1 MLLVEQG
8 CDDGV
13 QTNRLTLTGSTGN
26 EQVRNLRQ
34 IHHEHFVG
42 DGLTQRDRQFHLG
55 FLELLGV
62 QDALHAHDVCL
73 GIRHLDTDG
82 SLARDRS
89 DDTDTQGSEAQ
100 GDIILQVLD
109 LGDAHTL
116 GRLNLVEGDGRTH
129 GGTDGLDLY
138 AEVAQHLDDP
148 VLVRL
153 LLLFVDRHL
162 LVVVFLQQVE
172 GRVLVSCERL
182 LRIDRRIEHLGIAY
196 GVAGSLLLSGS
207 HRDIHSDMSR
217 SGSGCSHLLALSFC
231 ALCSELT
238 LLLNQARSCHVLIGI
253 SLLAVIGR
261 GSIEVDWRG
270 SLLVSVLLLLVH
282 LLLQRTFLVLVSPL
296 VRSCLPSL
304 RILGVLVHLILL
316 ILYRT
321 LGSIPVSFIDGII
334 LLLLL
339 LMVGNLEFHLIRYI
353 ADRIESLSHDGDG
366 LGGDIGEECDRHE
379 EKDGGESRR
388 TDDILQGLDHKH
400 AVLSAGIED
409 ETTEDRSEELGEGD
423 G

>member
-13 QTNRLTLTGSTGN
+13 QTNRLTLTGGSGN

-34 IHHEHFVG
+34 IHHEHLVG
-42 DGLTQRDRQFHLG
+42 DSLTQRDRQLHLG

-82 SLARDRS
+82 SLARDRC

-116 GRLNLVEGDGRTH
+116 GRLNLVESDGRAH

-138 AEVAQHLDDP
+138 AEVAQHLDDS
-148 VLVRL
+148 VLVGL

-238 LLLNQARSCHVLIGI
+238 LLLNQTRSSHVLVGI
-253 SLLAVIGR
+253 SLLAVICC

-270 SLLVSVLLLLVH
+270 CLLILIFLLLSH
-282 LLLQRTFLVLVSPL
+282 LLQRTFLVLVCHL
-296 VRSCLPSL
+296 VLGCLLRLRS
-304 RILGVLVHLILL
+304 LGILVHLILL
-316 ILYRT
+316 ILHRT

-400 AVLSAGIED
+400 SVLSARIED

>member
-8 CDDGV
+8 SDDGV
-13 QTNRLTLTGSTGN
+13 QTNRLTLTGGTGN

-34 IHHEHFVG
+34 IHHEHLVG
-42 DGLTQRDRQFHLG
+42 DGLTQRDRQLHLG

-82 SLARDRS
+82 SLARDWS

-116 GRLNLVEGDGRTH
+116 GRLNLVESDGRAH

-148 VLVRL
+148 VLVGL

-172 GRVLVSCERL
+172 GRVFVSCERL

-231 ALCSELT
+231 ALCSEFT
-238 LLLNQARSCHVLIGI
+238 LLLNQARRCHVLVGI
-253 SLLAVIGR
+253 SLLAVIGS
-261 GSIEVDWRG
+261 GCIEVDWRG
-270 SLLVSVLLLLVH
+270 CLLILIFLLLSH
-282 LLLQRTFLVLVSPL
+282 LLQRTFLVLVCHLVLGCLLSLRVL
-296 VRSCLPSL
+296 VR
-304 RILGVLVHLILL
+304 LILF
-316 ILYRT
+316 IFHRT

-353 ADRIESLSHDGDG
+353 ADRIECLSHDGDG

-379 EKDGGESRR
+379 EEDGGESRR

-400 AVLSAGIED
+400 AVLSARIED

>member
-1 MLLVEQG
+1 MLLVKQG
-8 CDDGV
+8 SDDGV
-13 QTNRLTLTGSTGN
+13 ETNRLTLTGSTGN

-34 IHHEHFVG
+34 IHHEHLVG
-42 DGLTQRDRQFHLG
+42 DGLAQCDRQLHLG

-116 GRLNLVEGDGRTH
+116 SRLNLVESDGRTH

-138 AEVAQHLDDP
+138 AEVAQHLDDS
-148 VLVRL
+148 VLVGL

-207 HRDIHSDMSR
+207 HRDVHSDMSR
-217 SGSGCSHLLALSFC
+217 SGSGCRHLLALSFC

-238 LLLNQARSCHVLIGI
+238 LLLNQTRSSHVLVGI
-253 SLLAVIGR
+253 TLLAVIGS

-270 SLLVSVLLLLVH
+270 CLLILIFLLLSH
-282 LLLQRTFLVLVSPL
+282 LLQRTFLVFVCHLVFG
-296 VRSCLPSL
+296 CLLSL
-304 RILGVLVHLILL
+304 RSLGVLVRLILF
-316 ILYRT
+316 IFHRT

-353 ADRIESLSHDGDG
+353 ADRVECLSHDGDG
-366 LGGDIGEECDRHE
+366 LGGDIGEECNRHE

-400 AVLSAGIED
+400 AVLSARIED

>member
-8 CDDGV
+8 GDDGV
-13 QTNRLTLTGSTGN
+13 QTNRLTLTGGTGN

-34 IHHEHFVG
+34 IHHEHLVG
-42 DGLTQRDRQFHLG
+42 DGLTQRDRQLHLG

-116 GRLNLVEGDGRTH
+116 GRLNLVESDGRAH

-138 AEVAQHLDDP
+138 AEVAQHLDDS
-148 VLVRL
+148 VLVGL

-231 ALCSELT
+231 ALCSEFT
-238 LLLNQARSCHVLIGI
+238 LLLNQARSSYVLVGI
-253 SLLAVIGR
+253 SLLAVIGC
-261 GSIEVDWRG
+261 GCIKVDWRG
-270 SLLVSVLLLLVH
+270 GLLILIFLLLSH
-282 LLLQRTFLVLVSPL
+282 LLQRTFLVLVSPL

-316 ILYRT
+316 ILHRT

-339 LMVGNLEFHLIRYI
+339 PMVGNLEFHLIRYI
-353 ADRIESLSHDGDG
+353 ADRVECLSHDGDG

-379 EKDGGESRR
+379 EEDGGESRR
-388 TDDILQGLDHKH
+388 TDDILQGLDHIH
-400 AVLSAGIED
+400 SVLSARIED
-409 ETTEDRSEELGEGD
+409 ETAEDRSEELGEGD

>member
-8 CDDGV
+8 SDDGV
-13 QTNRLTLTGSTGN
+13 QTNRLTLTGGTGN

-34 IHHEHFVG
+34 IHHEHLVG
-42 DGLTQRDRQFHLG
+42 DGLAQRDRQLHLG

-62 QDALHAHDVCL
+62 QDALHAHDVRL

-89 DDTDTQGSEAQ
+89 DDTDTQGCEAQ

-116 GRLNLVEGDGRTH
+116 SRLNLVESDGRAH
-129 GGTDGLDLY
+129 CGTDSLDLY
-138 AEVAQHLDDP
+138 AEVAQHLDDS
-148 VLVRL
+148 VLVGL

-162 LVVVFLQQVE
+162 LAVVFFQQVE

-231 ALCSELT
+231 ALGSEFT
-238 LLLNQARSCHVLIGI
+238 LLLNQTRSSHVLVGI
-253 SLLAVIGR
+253 SLLAVIGC
-261 GSIEVDWRG
+261 GCIKVDWRG
-270 SLLVSVLLLLVH
+270 GLLISVLLLLVH
-282 LLLQRTFLVLVSPL
+282 LLLQGTFLVLVSPL

-304 RILGVLVHLILL
+304 RILVHLILL
-316 ILYRT
+316 ILHRT

-334 LLLLL
+334 LLQLLPV
-339 LMVGNLEFHLIRYI
+339 VGNLEFHLIRYI
-353 ADRIESLSHDGDG
+353 ADRVECLSHDGDG
-366 LGGDIGEECDRHE
+366 LGGDIGEECNGHE

-388 TDDILQGLDHKH
+388 TNDILQGLDHKH
-400 AVLSAGIED
+400 AVLSARIED

>member
-8 CDDGV
+8 SDDGV
-13 QTNRLTLTGSTGN
+13 QTNRLTLTGGTGN

-34 IHHEHFVG
+34 IHHEHLVG
-42 DGLTQRDRQFHLG
+42 DGLTQRDRQLHLG

-82 SLARDRS
+82 SFARDRS

-116 GRLNLVEGDGRTH
+116 SRLNLVESDGRAH

-138 AEVAQHLDDP
+138 AEVAQHLDDS
-148 VLVRL
+148 VLVGL

-172 GRVLVSCERL
+172 GRVFVSCERL
-182 LRIDRRIEHLGIAY
+182 LRIDRRIEHLGITY

-217 SGSGCSHLLALSFC
+217 SGSGSSHLLALSFC

-238 LLLNQARSCHVLIGI
+238 LLLNQTRSSHVLVGI
-253 SLLAVIGR
+253 SLLAVIGS
-261 GSIEVDWRG
+261 GCIKVDWRG
-270 SLLVSVLLLLVH
+270 GLLISVLLLLSH
-282 LLLQRTFLVLVSPL
+282 LLQRTFLILVSHL
-296 VRSCLPSL
+296 VLGCLLRLRS
-304 RILGVLVHLILL
+304 LGILVHLLL
-316 ILYRT
+316 IIIHDA

-339 LMVGNLEFHLIRYI
+339 PVVGNLEFHLIRYI
-353 ADRIESLSHDGDG
+353 ADRVECLSHDGDG
-366 LGGDIGEECDRHE
+366 LGGDIGEECDGHE

-400 AVLSAGIED
+400 AVLSARIED
-409 ETTEDRSEELGEGD
+409 ETTEDRSEELGKGD

>member
-8 CDDGV
+8 SDDGV
-13 QTNRLTLTGSTGN
+13 QTNRLTLTGGTGN

-34 IHHEHFVG
+34 IHHEHLVG
-42 DGLTQRDRQFHLG
+42 DGLAQRDRQLHLG

-116 GRLNLVEGDGRTH
+116 GRLNLVESDGRAH

-138 AEVAQHLDDP
+138 AEVAQHLDDS
-148 VLVRL
+148 VLVGL

-172 GRVLVSCERL
+172 GWVLVSCERL

-238 LLLNQARSCHVLIGI
+238 LLLNQTRSSHVLVGI
-253 SLLAVIGR
+253 SLLAVIG
-261 GSIEVDWRG
+261 SIEVDWRG
-270 SLLVSVLLLLVH
+270 GLLISVLLLLSH
-282 LLLQRTFLVLVSPL
+282 LLQRTFLVLVCHL
-296 VRSCLPSL
+296 VLGCLLKLRSLG
-304 RILGVLVHLILL
+304 ILVNLLL
-316 ILYRT
+316 IIIHDA

-339 LMVGNLEFHLIRYI
+339 PVVGNLEFHLIRYI
-353 ADRIESLSHDGDG
+353 ADRVECLSHDGDG
-366 LGGDIGEECDRHE
+366 LGGDIGEECDGHE

-388 TDDILQGLDHKH
+388 TDDVLQGLDHKH
-400 AVLSAGIED
+400 AVLSARIED

>member
-8 CDDGV
+8 SDDGV
-13 QTNRLTLTGSTGN
+13 QTHRLTLTGGTGN

-34 IHHEHFVG
+34 IHHEHLVG

-138 AEVAQHLDDP
+138 AEVAQHLDDS

-172 GRVLVSCERL
+172 GRVLVSSERL
-182 LRIDRRIEHLGIAY
+182 LRVDRRIEHLGIAY

-238 LLLNQARSCHVLIGI
+238 LLLNQTRSSHVLIGI
-253 SLLAVIGR
+253 SLLVVIDCGC
-261 GSIEVDWRG
+261 IEVDWRG
-270 SLLVSVLLLLVH
+270 CLLILIFLLLSH
-282 LLLQRTFLVLVSPL
+282 LLQRTFLVLVCHL
-296 VRSCLPSL
+296 VLGCLPSL
-304 RILGVLVHLILL
+304 
-316 ILYRT
+316 
-321 LGSIPVSFIDGII
+321 
-334 LLLLL
+334 
-339 LMVGNLEFHLIRYI
+339 
-353 ADRIESLSHDGDG
+353 
-366 LGGDIGEECDRHE
+366 
-379 EKDGGESRR
+379 
-388 TDDILQGLDHKH
+388 
-400 AVLSAGIED
+400 
-409 ETTEDRSEELGEGD
+409 
-423 G
+423 

>member
-8 CDDGV
+8 SDDGV

-34 IHHEHFVG
+34 IHHEHLVG
-42 DGLTQRDRQFHLG
+42 DGLTQRNRQFHLG

-62 QDALHAHDVCL
+62 EDALHAHDVRL

-138 AEVAQHLDDP
+138 AEVAQHLDDS
-148 VLVRL
+148 VLVGL

-182 LRIDRRIEHLGIAY
+182 LRVDRRIEYLGIAY
-196 GVAGSLLLSGS
+196 GVAGSLLFSGS

-217 SGSGCSHLLALSFC
+217 SGSGCSHLLALSFS
-231 ALCSELT
+231 ALCSEFT
-238 LLLNQARSCHVLIGI
+238 LLLNQARSCHILVGI
-253 SLLAVIGR
+253 SLLAVS
-261 GSIEVDWRG
+261 GSGCIEVDRRG
-270 SLLVSVLLLLVH
+270 
-282 LLLQRTFLVLVSPL
+282 
-296 VRSCLPSL
+296 
-304 RILGVLVHLILL
+304 
-316 ILYRT
+316 
-321 LGSIPVSFIDGII
+321 
-334 LLLLL
+334 
-339 LMVGNLEFHLIRYI
+339 
-353 ADRIESLSHDGDG
+353 
-366 LGGDIGEECDRHE
+366 
-379 EKDGGESRR
+379 
-388 TDDILQGLDHKH
+388 
-400 AVLSAGIED
+400 
-409 ETTEDRSEELGEGD
+409 
-423 G
+423 

>member
-8 CDDGV
+8 SDDGV

-34 IHHEHFVG
+34 IHHEHLVG
-42 DGLTQRDRQFHLG
+42 DGLTQRDRQLHLG

-62 QDALHAHDVCL
+62 QNTLHAHDIRL
-73 GIRHLDTDG
+73 GIRYLDTDG

-116 GRLNLVEGDGRTH
+116 GRLNLVESDGRAH

-231 ALCSELT
+231 ALGSELT
-238 LLLNQARSCHVLIGI
+238 LLLNQTRCSHVPVVI
-253 SLLAVIGR
+253 SLLAVIGC
-261 GSIEVDWRG
+261 GCIEVDWRG
-270 SLLVSVLLLLVH
+270 CLLILIFLLLSH
-282 LLLQRTFLVLVSPL
+282 LLQRTFLVLVCHL
-296 VRSCLPSL
+296 VLGCLLSL
-304 RILGVLVHLILL
+304 RSLGVLVHLILL
-316 ILYRT
+316 ILHRT

-366 LGGDIGEECDRHE
+366 LGGDIGEECNRHE

-400 AVLSAGIED
+400 AVLSARIED

>member
-34 IHHEHFVG
+34 IHHEHLVG
-42 DGLTQRDRQFHLG
+42 DGLTQRDRQLHLG

-116 GRLNLVEGDGRTH
+116 SRLNLVESDGRTH

-138 AEVAQHLDDP
+138 AEVAQHLDDS

-172 GRVLVSCERL
+172 GRVLVSSERL

-238 LLLNQARSCHVLIGI
+238 LLLNQTRSSHVLVGI
-253 SLLAVIGR
+253 SLLAVIGC
-261 GSIEVDWRG
+261 GSIEVDRRG
-270 SLLVSVLLLLVH
+270 SLLVSVLLLLSH
-282 LLLQRTFLVLVSPL
+282 LLQRTFLVLVCHL
-296 VRSCLPSL
+296 VLGCLLRLRS
-304 RILGVLVHLILL
+304 LGVLVHLILL
-316 ILYRT
+316 ILHRT

-400 AVLSAGIED
+400 AVLSARIED
-409 ETTEDRSEELGEGD
+409 ETTEDRSEELGDGD

>member
-8 CDDGV
+8 SDDGV
-13 QTNRLTLTGSTGN
+13 QTYRLTLTGGAGN

-34 IHHEHFVG
+34 IHHEHLVG
-42 DGLTQRDRQFHLG
+42 DGLAQCDRQFHLG

-116 GRLNLVEGDGRTH
+116 SRLNLVESDGRTH

-138 AEVAQHLDDP
+138 AEVAQHLDDS
-148 VLVRL
+148 VLVGL

-217 SGSGCSHLLALSFC
+217 SGSGSSHLLALSFC

-238 LLLNQARSCHVLIGI
+238 LLLNQTRSSHVLVGI
-253 SLLAVIGR
+253 SLLAVIGC
-261 GSIEVDWRG
+261 GCIEVDWRG
-270 SLLVSVLLLLVH
+270 CLLILIFLLLSH
-282 LLLQRTFLVLVSPL
+282 LLQRTFHVLVCHLVLG
-296 VRSCLPSL
+296 CLPSL
-304 RILGVLVHLILL
+304 RILGVLVRLILL
-316 ILYRT
+316 ILHRT

-400 AVLSAGIED
+400 AVLSARIED

>member
-8 CDDGV
+8 SDDGV
-13 QTNRLTLTGSTGN
+13 QTNRLTLTGGTCN

-34 IHHEHFVG
+34 IHHEHLVG
-42 DGLTQRDRQFHLG
+42 DGLAQSDRQFHLG

-138 AEVAQHLDDP
+138 AEVAQHLDDS

-231 ALCSELT
+231 ALGSELT
-238 LLLNQARSCHVLIGI
+238 LLLNQTRSSHVLVGI
-253 SLLAVIGR
+253 SLLAVIGC
-261 GSIEVDWRG
+261 GCIEVDWRG
-270 SLLVSVLLLLVH
+270 CFLILIFLLLSH
-282 LLLQRTFLVLVSPL
+282 LLQRTFLVLVCYL
-296 VRSCLPSL
+296 VLGCLLSL
-304 RILGVLVHLILL
+304 RILGVLVRLILL
-316 ILYRT
+316 ILHRT

-334 LLLLL
+334 LFLLLP
-339 LMVGNLEFHLIRYI
+339 MVGNLEFHLIRYI
-353 ADRIESLSHDGDG
+353 ADRVESLSHDGDG

-379 EKDGGESRR
+379 EEDGGESRR
-388 TDDILQGLDHKH
+388 TDDILQGLDHIH
-400 AVLSAGIED
+400 SVLSARIED
-409 ETTEDRSEELGEGD
+409 EIAEDRGEELGEGD

>member
-1 MLLVEQG
+1 M
-8 CDDGV
+8 
-13 QTNRLTLTGSTGN
+13 
-26 EQVRNLRQ
+26 RNLRQ
-34 IHHEHFVG
+34 IHHEHLVG
-42 DGLTQRDRQFHLG
+42 DGLAQRDRQLHLG

-116 GRLNLVEGDGRTH
+116 GRLNLVESDGRAH
-129 GGTDGLDLY
+129 GGTDGLNLY
-138 AEVAQHLDDP
+138 AEVAQHLDDS
-148 VLVRL
+148 VLVGL

-172 GRVLVSCERL
+172 GRVLVSCERF

-196 GVAGSLLLSGS
+196 GVAGSLLLSAS

-231 ALCSELT
+231 ALCSEFT
-238 LLLNQARSCHVLIGI
+238 LLLNQTRSSHVLVGI
-253 SLLAVIGR
+253 SLLAVCGC
-261 GSIEVDWRG
+261 IEVDRRG
-270 SLLVSVLLLLVH
+270 CLLILVLLLLSH
-282 LLLQRTFLVLVSPL
+282 LLQRTFLVVVCHLVLGCFLRLRSLGIL
-296 VRSCLPSL
+296 VNL
-304 RILGVLVHLILL
+304 LL
-316 ILYRT
+316 IIIHDT
-321 LGSIPVSFIDGII
+321 LGSVSVSFIDGII
-334 LLLLL
+334 LFLLLP
-339 LMVGNLEFHLIRYI
+339 MVGNLEFHLIRYI
-353 ADRIESLSHDGDG
+353 SDRVKCLSHDGDG
-366 LGGDIGEECDRHE
+366 LGGDIGEECDGHE

-400 AVLSAGIED
+400 AVLSARIED

>member
-8 CDDGV
+8 SDDGV
-13 QTNRLTLTGSTGN
+13 QTDRLTLTGSTGN

-34 IHHEHFVG
+34 IHHEHLVG
-42 DGLTQRDRQFHLG
+42 DGLAQCDRQLHLG

-62 QDALHAHDVCL
+62 QDALHAHDVRL

-138 AEVAQHLDDP
+138 AEVAQHLDDS
-148 VLVRL
+148 VLVGL

-217 SGSGCSHLLALSFC
+217 SGSGSSHLLALSFC
-231 ALCSELT
+231 ALGSEFT
-238 LLLNQARSCHVLIGI
+238 LLLNQARSCHVLVGI
-253 SLLAVIGR
+253 SLLAVIGS
-261 GSIEVDWRG
+261 GCIEVDW
-270 SLLVSVLLLLVH
+270 
-282 LLLQRTFLVLVSPL
+282 
-296 VRSCLPSL
+296 
-304 RILGVLVHLILL
+304 
-316 ILYRT
+316 
-321 LGSIPVSFIDGII
+321 
-334 LLLLL
+334 
-339 LMVGNLEFHLIRYI
+339 
-353 ADRIESLSHDGDG
+353 
-366 LGGDIGEECDRHE
+366 
-379 EKDGGESRR
+379 
-388 TDDILQGLDHKH
+388 
-400 AVLSAGIED
+400 
-409 ETTEDRSEELGEGD
+409 
-423 G
+423 

>member
-8 CDDGV
+8 SDDGV
-13 QTNRLTLTGSTGN
+13 QTNRLTLTGGTCN

-34 IHHEHFVG
+34 IHHEHLVG
-42 DGLTQRDRQFHLG
+42 DGLAQRDRQLHLG

-89 DDTDTQGSEAQ
+89 DYTDTQGSEAQ

-116 GRLNLVEGDGRTH
+116 GRLNLVESDGRAH
-129 GGTDGLDLY
+129 GGTDGLNLY
-138 AEVAQHLDDP
+138 AEVAQHLDDS
-148 VLVRL
+148 VLVGL

-172 GRVLVSCERL
+172 GRVLVSCERF
-182 LRIDRRIEHLGIAY
+182 LRVDRRIEHLGIAY
-196 GVAGSLLLSGS
+196 GVAGSLLLSAS

-231 ALCSELT
+231 ALCSEFT
-238 LLLNQARSCHVLIGI
+238 LLLNQTRSSHVLVGI
-253 SLLAVIGR
+253 SLLAVCGC
-261 GSIEVDWRG
+261 IEVDRRG
-270 SLLVSVLLLLVH
+270 CLLILVLLLLSH
-282 LLLQRTFLVLVSPL
+282 LLQRTFLVLVCHL
-296 VRSCLPSL
+296 VLGCFLRLRSLG
-304 RILGVLVHLILL
+304 ILVNLLL
-316 ILYRT
+316 IIIHDT
-321 LGSIPVSFIDGII
+321 LGSVSVSFIDGII
-334 LLLLL
+334 LFLLLP
-339 LMVGNLEFHLIRYI
+339 MVGNLEFHLIRYI
-353 ADRIESLSHDGDG
+353 SDRVKCLSHDGDG
-366 LGGDIGEECDRHE
+366 LGGDIGEECDGHE

-400 AVLSAGIED
+400 AVLSARIED

>member
-8 CDDGV
+8 SDDGV
-13 QTNRLTLTGSTGN
+13 QTDRLTLTGSTGN

-34 IHHEHFVG
+34 IHHEHLVG

-116 GRLNLVEGDGRTH
+116 GRLNLVESDGRTH

-138 AEVAQHLDDP
+138 AEVAKYLDDA
-148 VLVRL
+148 VLVGL

-238 LLLNQARSCHVLIGI
+238 LLLNQTRSSHVLVGI
-253 SLLAVIGR
+253 SLLVVIGC
-261 GSIEVDWRG
+261 GCIEVDWRG
-270 SLLVSVLLLLVH
+270 CLLILIFLLLSH
-282 LLLQRTFLVLVSPL
+282 LLQRTFLVLVCHL
-296 VRSCLPSL
+296 VLGCLLSL
-304 RILGVLVHLILL
+304 RSLGVLVRLILF
-316 ILYRT
+316 IFHRT

-334 LLLLL
+334 LFLLLP
-339 LMVGNLEFHLIRYI
+339 MVGNLEFHLIRYI
-353 ADRIESLSHDGDG
+353 ADRVECLSHDGDG

-379 EKDGGESRR
+379 EEDGGESRR
-388 TDDILQGLDHKH
+388 TDDILQGLDHIH
-400 AVLSAGIED
+400 SVLSARIED
-409 ETTEDRSEELGEGD
+409 ETAEDRSEELGEGD

>member
-8 CDDGV
+8 SDDGV
-13 QTNRLTLTGSTGN
+13 QTNRLTLTGGTCN

-34 IHHEHFVG
+34 IHHEHLVG
-42 DGLTQRDRQFHLG
+42 DGLAQRDRQLHLG

-62 QDALHAHDVCL
+62 QNALHAHDVCL

-89 DDTDTQGSEAQ
+89 DYTDTQGSEAQ

-116 GRLNLVEGDGRTH
+116 GRLNLVESDGRAH
-129 GGTDGLDLY
+129 GGTDGLNLY
-138 AEVAQHLDDP
+138 AEVAQHLDDS
-148 VLVRL
+148 VLVGL

-172 GRVLVSCERL
+172 GRVLVSCERF
-182 LRIDRRIEHLGIAY
+182 LRVDRRIEHLGIAY
-196 GVAGSLLLSGS
+196 GVAGSLLLSAS

-231 ALCSELT
+231 ALCSEFT
-238 LLLNQARSCHVLIGI
+238 LLLNQTRSSHVLVGI
-253 SLLAVIGR
+253 SLLAVCGC
-261 GSIEVDWRG
+261 IEVDRRG
-270 SLLVSVLLLLVH
+270 CLLILVLLLLSH
-282 LLLQRTFLVLVSPL
+282 LLQRTFLVLVCHL
-296 VRSCLPSL
+296 VLGCFLRLRSLG
-304 RILGVLVHLILL
+304 ILVNLLL
-316 ILYRT
+316 IIIHDT
-321 LGSIPVSFIDGII
+321 LGSVSVSFIDGII
-334 LLLLL
+334 LFLLLP
-339 LMVGNLEFHLIRYI
+339 MVGNLEFHLIRYI
-353 ADRIESLSHDGDG
+353 SDRVKCLSHDGDG
-366 LGGDIGEECDRHE
+366 LGGDIGEECDGHE

-400 AVLSAGIED
+400 AVLSARIED

>member
-8 CDDGV
+8 SDDGV

-34 IHHEHFVG
+34 IHHEHLVG
-42 DGLTQRDRQFHLG
+42 DGLTQCDRQFHLG

-62 QDALHAHDVCL
+62 QNALHAHDVRL

-109 LGDAHTL
+109 FGDAHTL
-116 GRLNLVEGDGRTH
+116 GRLNLIEGDGRTH

-138 AEVAQHLDDP
+138 AEVAQHLDDS

-172 GRVLVSCERL
+172 GRVLVSSERL
-182 LRIDRRIEHLGIAY
+182 LRVDWRIEHLGIAY

-231 ALCSELT
+231 ALGSEFT
-238 LLLNQARSCHVLIGI
+238 LLLNQARSCHVLVGI
-253 SLLAVIGR
+253 SLLAVIGC

-270 SLLVSVLLLLVH
+270 CLLILIFLLLSH
-282 LLLQRTFLVLVSPL
+282 LLQRTFLVLVCYL
-296 VRSCLPSL
+296 VLGCLLSL
-304 RILGVLVHLILL
+304 RILGVLVRLILL
-316 ILYRT
+316 ILHRT

-339 LMVGNLEFHLIRYI
+339 PMVGNLEFHLIRYI
-353 ADRIESLSHDGDG
+353 ADRVECLSHDGDG

-388 TDDILQGLDHKH
+388 TDDILQGLDHIH
-400 AVLSAGIED
+400 SVLSARIED
-409 ETTEDRSEELGEGD
+409 EIAEDRGEELGEGD

>member
-8 CDDGV
+8 SDDGV
-13 QTNRLTLTGSTGN
+13 QTNRLTLTGGTCN

-34 IHHEHFVG
+34 IHHEHLVG
-42 DGLTQRDRQFHLG
+42 DGLAQRDRQLHLG

-89 DDTDTQGSEAQ
+89 DYTDTQGSEAQ

-116 GRLNLVEGDGRTH
+116 GRLNLVESDGRAH

-148 VLVRL
+148 VLVGL

-172 GRVLVSCERL
+172 GRVLVSCERF

-217 SGSGCSHLLALSFC
+217 SGSGSSHLLALSFC
-231 ALCSELT
+231 ALCSEFT
-238 LLLNQARSCHVLIGI
+238 LLLNQTRSSHVLVGI
-253 SLLAVIGR
+253 SLLAVCGC
-261 GSIEVDWRG
+261 IEVDRRG
-270 SLLVSVLLLLVH
+270 CLLILVLLLLSH
-282 LLLQRTFLVLVSPL
+282 LLQRTFLVVVCHLVLGCFLRLRSLGIL
-296 VRSCLPSL
+296 VNL
-304 RILGVLVHLILL
+304 LL
-316 ILYRT
+316 IIIHDT
-321 LGSIPVSFIDGII
+321 LGSVSVSFIDGII
-334 LLLLL
+334 LFLLLP
-339 LMVGNLEFHLIRYI
+339 MVGNLEFHLIRYI
-353 ADRIESLSHDGDG
+353 SDRVKCLSHDGDG
-366 LGGDIGEECDRHE
+366 LGGDIGEECDGHE

-400 AVLSAGIED
+400 AVLSARIED

>member
-8 CDDGV
+8 SDDGV

-34 IHHEHFVG
+34 IHHEHLVG
-42 DGLTQRDRQFHLG
+42 DGLTQRDRQLHLG

-62 QDALHAHDVCL
+62 QDALHAHDVRL

-116 GRLNLVEGDGRTH
+116 GRLNLVEGDGRAH

-138 AEVAQHLDDP
+138 AEVAQHLDDS
-148 VLVRL
+148 VLVGL

-172 GRVLVSCERL
+172 GRVLVSSERL

-238 LLLNQARSCHVLIGI
+238 LLLNQTRSSHVLVGI
-253 SLLAVIGR
+253 SLLAVIGC
-261 GSIEVDWRG
+261 GCIEVDWRG
-270 SLLVSVLLLLVH
+270 CLLILIFLLLSH
-282 LLLQRTFLVLVSPL
+282 LLQRTFLVLVCHL
-296 VRSCLPSL
+296 VLGGLLSL
-304 RILGVLVHLILL
+304 RSLGILVHLLL
-316 ILYRT
+316 IIIHDA

-353 ADRIESLSHDGDG
+353 ADRVECLSHDGDG
-366 LGGDIGEECDRHE
+366 LGGDIGEECDGHE

-400 AVLSAGIED
+400 AVLSARIED
-409 ETTEDRSEELGEGD
+409 EATEDRSEGLGEGD

>member
-8 CDDGV
+8 SDDGV
-13 QTNRLTLTGSTGN
+13 QTHRLTLTGSTGN

-34 IHHEHFVG
+34 IHHEHLVG

-62 QDALHAHDVCL
+62 QNALHAHDVCL

-82 SLARDRS
+82 SLARDWS

-116 GRLNLVEGDGRTH
+116 GRLNLVESDGRAH

-153 LLLFVDRHL
+153 LLLFIDRHL

-217 SGSGCSHLLALSFC
+217 SGSGSSHLLALSFC

-238 LLLNQARSCHVLIGI
+238 LLLNQTRSSHVLVGI
-253 SLLAVIGR
+253 SLLGVIGC

-270 SLLVSVLLLLVH
+270 CLLILIFLLLSH
-282 LLLQRTFLVLVSPL
+282 LLQRTFLVLVSRL
-296 VRSCLPSL
+296 VLGCLLSL
-304 RILGVLVHLILL
+304 RSLGILVHLL
-316 ILYRT
+316 IIIHDT

-334 LLLLL
+334 LFLLLP
-339 LMVGNLEFHLIRYI
+339 MVGNLEFHLIRYI
-353 ADRIESLSHDGDG
+353 ADRVECLSHDGDG
-366 LGGDIGEECDRHE
+366 LGGDIGEECDGHE

-388 TDDILQGLDHKH
+388 TDDILQGLDHEH
-400 AVLSAGIED
+400 AVLSARIED